1 MNTSAF
7 QCSLWQLLTKGK
19 WEKEMNMFLHE
30 VHHECQVRSRR
41 KSCLDFQISPDSW
54 LTLVL
59 SDFLFHLMLFTLK
72 WSLSKEQWKRRRK
85 RIAIQ
90 IKYKALCFVWRT
102 WILFPFNWWFN
113 TKLQAFSFCSPGFPG
128 FSSSCAWIFQGI
140 NWKEGGKKKKITE
153 LLQSLRV
160 MSVRIEVEIQ
170 HETESETWNVFFSFQ
185 SLCLYFFSLPFKR
198 IIIVSEGGFFSRTF
212 PKGLCFAC
220 LWFYLLS
227 LLFLYLEPWIKTI
240 ENRELLFPPL
250 DRLDCHD

>member
-1 MNTSAF
+1 M
-7 QCSLWQLLTKGK
+7 
-19 WEKEMNMFLHE
+19 
-30 VHHECQVRSRR
+30 
-41 KSCLDFQISPDSW
+41 
-54 LTLVL
+54 LTLTIINEREVRKRNEHVSPRSASWMSGEIEEKIMPWFPDL
-59 SDFLFHLMLFTLK
+59 SRFLTHPRSFWFSLSLHVGTLK